1 MEWIMNKLEDELEA
15 VKFTIGEL
23 KKKKENV
30 EDKELSEQI
39 QKEIDYFEDYRL
51 ELLDKMDILS

>member
-1 MEWIMNKLEDELEA
+1 MNKLEDELEA